1 MEDEIYLSFKVGENL
16 AALSLKY
23 LLKISRWTE
32 VRKMPIPQKDL
43 LGIIPHKGELVPV
56 VDLNIIWGQ
65 KSEKYKFYIL
75 LEEENHKK
83 IAFGIE
89 ELLEL
94 ISIPAKEIKALPKK
108 WSKYEQFIKGIYI
121 FKEKLIFVLNISIL
135 LKLLSTTGRQ
145 NI

>member
-94 ISIPAKEIKALPKK
+94 IKS
-108 WSKYEQFIKGIYI
+108 G
-121 FKEKLIFVLNISIL
+121 VNMNNL
-135 LKLLSTTGRQ
+135 LKEFISLKKS
-145 NI
+145 